1 MFVNNKE
8 MNNIKVEVSLKDLV
22 ELQENARLYF
32 SVAEERDRYFN
43 ELAEL
48 RKKVEK
54 FENKG
59 V

>member
-8 MNNIKVEVSLKDLV
+8 MNNVKVEISLKDLV
-22 ELQENARLYF
+22 ELQENARMYF
-32 SVAEERDRYFN
+32 SAAEERDRYFN
-43 ELAEL
+43 EMIEL
-48 RKKVEK
+48 RKKVEE